1 MRKVTALI
9 VNDEDLECKDKK
21 EKTLEEL
28 NLASLTFNFKDLKQF
43 DLIVYS
49 GKKGRKILKCR
60 EI

>member
-21 EKTLEEL
+21 EKILEEL